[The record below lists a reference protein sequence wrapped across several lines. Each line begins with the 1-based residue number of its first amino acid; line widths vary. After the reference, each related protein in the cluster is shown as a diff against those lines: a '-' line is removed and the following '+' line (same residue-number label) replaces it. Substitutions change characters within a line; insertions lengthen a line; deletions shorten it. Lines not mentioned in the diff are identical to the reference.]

1 MRILITAGPTREAI
15 DPVRYI
21 SNRSSGKMGY
31 ATAAAAAD
39 AGHEVTIVSGP
50 VSLSPPE
57 NVTVIHVESAQQ
69 MFDSVAHRI
78 GSVDV
83 AIMTAAVA
91 DYRPA
96 TIAAEKIK
104 KSGDTVILTLEKTQ
118 DILGSAR
125 TTFGFRGLLVGF
137 AAETTDVEINALNK
151 LARKGCNM
159 IIANDV
165 SRPGIGFDSDQNAV
179 TIFFADGR
187 SHEIA
192 VTTKLAIGSEII
204 RLVEKETS
212 SLQLHDGSK

>member
-1 MRILITAGPTREAI
+1 MKILITAGPTREAI

-31 ATAAAAAD
+31 ATAAAAAN

-50 VSLSPPE
+50 VSLRPPE
-57 NVTVIHVESAQQ
+57 NVSVVHVESAQQ

-78 GSVDV
+78 GAVDV

-91 DYRPA
+91 DYRPVTVA
-96 TIAAEKIK
+96 TEKMK
-104 KSGDTVILTLEKTQ
+104 KSGDTMTLTLEKTQ

-125 TTFGFRGLLVGF
+125 NLFGFRGMLVGF
-137 AAETTDVEINALNK
+137 AAETTDVESYAREK
-151 LARKGCNM
+151 LKRKGCDM

-165 SRPGIGFDSDQNAV
+165 SRPGIGFDADQNAV

-187 SHEIA
+187 TQEIGL
-192 VTTKLAIGSEII
+192 TSKLAIGIEII
-204 RLVEKETS
+204 RIVEKEASTS
-212 SLQLHDGSK
+212 LF